1 MALSNAN
8 IAETPSNAEIHDGV
22 ESSSMAGK
30 NGLEDD
36 LPATFA
42 LLSSRAAGEREQNFN
57 TDMQYAE
64 IFMKKVLQL
73 R

>member
-1 MALSNAN
+1 
-8 IAETPSNAEIHDGV
+8 
-22 ESSSMAGK
+22 MAGK

-36 LPATFA
+36 LPATFS
-42 LLSSRAAGEREQNFN
+42 LLSSRAAGEGEQNFN
-57 TDMQYAE
+57 TDMQPAE

>member
-1 MALSNAN
+1 M
-8 IAETPSNAEIHDGV
+8 GV
-22 ESSSMAGK
+22 SRSGYKQDIESSRMAGK

-36 LPATFA
+36 LSANFA

>member
-1 MALSNAN
+1 MALSKAN
-8 IAETPSNAEIHDGV
+8 IAEMPPKAEIHDGV

-36 LPATFA
+36 LSATFA
-42 LLSSRAAGEREQNFN
+42 LLSSGAAGEREQNFN
-57 TDMQYAE
+57 TDMQPAE

>member
-1 MALSNAN
+1 
-8 IAETPSNAEIHDGV
+8 
-22 ESSSMAGK
+22 MAGK

-36 LPATFA
+36 LPANFA
-42 LLSSRAAGEREQNFN
+42 LLSSGAAGEREQNFN
-57 TDMQYAE
+57 TDMQPAE

>member
-1 MALSNAN
+1 
-8 IAETPSNAEIHDGV
+8 
-22 ESSSMAGK
+22 MAGK

-36 LPATFA
+36 LPANFA
-42 LLSSRAAGEREQNFN
+42 LLSSGAAGERGQNFN

>member
-1 MALSNAN
+1 
-8 IAETPSNAEIHDGV
+8 
-22 ESSSMAGK
+22 MAGK

-36 LPATFA
+36 LPATFS